1 MKGLAGKTIAVTGA
15 AGGICTAVCERL
27 VEEGATVYALD
38 RKPAPVGTFVELD
51 VTDPGSVA
59 AALQAVLAGSG
70 RVDGVVAGA
79 GIVEASTPAED
90 MPLEVY
96 DQVMGV
102 NLRGVFL
109 TAQTFGRQMLEQGAG
124 SIVAISSMSGNHVVN
139 TPQQQCVYNASK
151 AGVTALIKS
160 LAVEWAPRGVRV
172 NAVSPGYIATP
183 LVESR
188 RHLFEGWLRETP
200 IGRLGRPDEVASSI
214 AFLLSDEASFYY
226 GGELV
231 MDGGYT
237 LR

>member
-27 VEEGATVYALD
+27 VAEGATVYALD
-38 RKPAPVGTFVELD
+38 RQPAPVGTFVEID
-51 VTDPGSVA
+51 VTDADSVA
-59 AALQAVLAGSG
+59 AALQTVLAGSG

-79 GIVEASTPAED
+79 GIVEASTPAEE

-96 DQVMGV
+96 DQVMAV

-109 TAQTFGRQMLEQGAG
+109 TCQTFGRQMLEQGAG

-172 NAVSPGYIATP
+172 NCVAPGYIATP

-188 RHLFEGWLRETP
+188 RPLFEGWLRETP

>member
-1 MKGLAGKTIAVTGA
+1 MKGLQGKTIAVTGA

-27 VEEGATVYALD
+27 IDEGATVYALD
-38 RKPAPVGTFVELD
+38 RVPAELGNFVEID
-51 VTDPGSVA
+51 VTDEGSINA
-59 AALQAVLAGSG
+59 AVQAVIADAG

-79 GIVEASTPAED
+79 GIVEPSTAAED
-90 MPLEVY
+90 IPVELF
-96 DQVMGV
+96 DRVMAV

-109 TAQTFGRQMLEQGAG
+109 TCMAFGRPMLAQGAG
-124 SIVAISSMSGNHVVN
+124 NIVAISSMSGNHVVN

-172 NAVSPGYIATP
+172 NAVAPGYIATP

-188 RHLFEGWLRETP
+188 RHLFDGWVAETP
-200 IGRLGRPDEVASSI
+200 MSRLGQPAEVAGTI
-214 AFLLSDEASFYY
+214 AFLLSDESSFYC
-226 GGELV
+226 GGELL